1 MAIGTHHDWPSRM
14 MGVYYIMIIIK
25 ISKKRILIGRIFHF
39 HHCQI
44 ILWWDEMEPFDRA
57 LFGCCPSGRIPSDDY
72 GIPACRSNDVT
83 RSAEH
88 WAYPSSKSLKTDANS
103 CTKRI
108 ECLPF
113 KVTWEQISSRDA
125 RFIFSLH
132 ADAVVWPLLAD
143 RDTFCRCFDLGF
155 HDQIA
160 ASKSTTG
167 QKGRTLIRACKNT
180 SWNLCT
186 SANHNFNTWYN
197 VSSMM

>member
-39 HHCQI
+39 HHCEI
-44 ILWWDEMEPFDRA
+44 ILWWNEMEPFDRA

-72 GIPACRSNDVT
+72 GIPTCRSNDVT

-132 ADAVVWPLLAD
+132 ADALVLATFGWQRHVLSMFWLSWSDCRVKIDHWPKRTYAD
-143 RDTFCRCFDLGF
+143 THL
-155 HDQIA
+155 
-160 ASKSTTG
+160 
-167 QKGRTLIRACKNT
+167 
-180 SWNLCT
+180 
-186 SANHNFNTWYN
+186 
-197 VSSMM
+197 